1 MAFENDHHSNDE
13 IDEDKD
19 YENEESEENE
29 EVEKIKDI
37 NKGGNFLL
45 VSGRKRTKV
54 TNDSADILLKK
65 KRKLDNDLYKPPTAE
80 ELNQLRE
87 TENLFHSN
95 LFRLQIDEMLNAVR
109 LKDKYKN
116 LFDIWFKKFKGTI
129 ESIKETKEYEV
140 CRSI

>member
-29 EVEKIKDI
+29 EVEEIKDI
-37 NKGGNFLL
+37 NKGGNLLL

-129 ESIKETKEYEV
+129 ESIKETEEYEV

>member
-13 IDEDKD
+13 IDEGKD
-19 YENEESEENE
+19 YENGESEENE

-45 VSGRKRTKV
+45 VSDRKRRKV
-54 TNDSADILLKK
+54 TNDSVDILEKK

-129 ESIKETKEYEV
+129 ESIEETEEFEV